1 MDIILS
7 QRILYQ
13 LTVKEKTLII
23 FLGITIY
30 LMLGILLHMNQPK
43 VEFFIVHRHKLLK
56 KLITLLSYILT
67 RSYVLLINLL
77 YMYLILLISWIRIN
91 LLNLNISMNILLS
104 NLLILG
110 FIGINISSRIL
121 THIN

>member
-13 LTVKEKTLII
+13 LTAKEKTLII
-23 FLGITIY
+23 SLVITIY
-30 LMLGILLHMNQPK
+30 LMLGILSRMILPR
-43 VEFFIVHRHKLLK
+43 VEFFIVHHHKLLK

-77 YMYLILLISWIRIN
+77 YMYLILLISWILIN
-91 LLNLNISMNILLS
+91 LLNLNISMNTLPFS
-104 NLLILG
+104 LLILE